1 MVLFEDQECGVCY
14 LHYSRIDRVPR
25 TLHCNHTFCTT
36 CLETMGLQ
44 SSGLRTIRCP
54 LCRQVTCVD
63 RGLSLQE
70 ALFVNSQVWD
80 NICDEQEEEE
90 DEREQEKE
98 EEGKNTNMQVLPS
111 SQAECPVRKQ
121 YRPKLRLPSF
131 LKKMSFSRHPEER
144 IVPTCNVE
152 MMSWRRISSEEIF

>member
-14 LHYSRIDRVPR
+14 LRYSRIERVPR
-25 TLHCNHTFCTT
+25 ALHCNHTFCTP
-36 CLETMGLQ
+36 CLETMGLHY
-44 SSGLRTIRCP
+44 SGLRTIRCP

-70 ALFVNSQVWD
+70 ALFVNSQLWD
-80 NICDEQEEEE
+80 NISDEDEEEE
-90 DEREQEKE
+90 DKREQEAE
-98 EEGKNTNMQVLPS
+98 EEGKNAKLPS
-111 SQAECPVRKQ
+111 SQAECSVPKQ

>member
-25 TLHCNHTFCTT
+25 TLHCNHTFCTP
-36 CLETMGLQ
+36 CLETMGLHY
-44 SSGLRTIRCP
+44 SGLRTIRCP

-70 ALFVNSQVWD
+70 VLFVNSQLWD

-98 EEGKNTNMQVLPS
+98 KDGKNTNMQVLPS
-111 SQAECPVRKQ
+111 SQAE
-121 YRPKLRLPSF
+121 
-131 LKKMSFSRHPEER
+131 
-144 IVPTCNVE
+144 
-152 MMSWRRISSEEIF
+152 W

>member
-1 MVLFEDQECGVCY
+1 MG
-14 LHYSRIDRVPR
+14 LHY
-25 TLHCNHTFCTT
+25 
-36 CLETMGLQ
+36 
-44 SSGLRTIRCP
+44 SGLRTIRCP

-70 ALFVNSQVWD
+70 ALFVNSQLWD

-111 SQAECPVRKQ
+111 PQAEWWVGHFNMIQK
-121 YRPKLRLPSF
+121 F
-131 LKKMSFSRHPEER
+131 
-144 IVPTCNVE
+144 I
-152 MMSWRRISSEEIF
+152 

>member
-14 LHYSRIDRVPR
+14 LRYSRIDRVPR
-25 TLHCNHTFCTT
+25 TLHCNHTFCTP
-36 CLETMGLQ
+36 CLETMGLH

-54 LCRQVTCVD
+54 LCRQVTCLD
-63 RGLSLQE
+63 RGISLQE

-90 DEREQEKE
+90 DERQQEKE
-98 EEGKNTNMQVLPS
+98 EEGGNADMQVLSS

-131 LKKMSFSRHPEER
+131 LKRMSFSRQPEER

-152 MMSWRRISSEEIF
+152 MMSWRRISSEEI